1 MKKVSID
8 VRIDKELKDKFNC
21 YCKEKEI
28 SSSEAIRYYIE
39 GVINNRNQLI
49 CPVKRDNTKVNMLF
63 MEICQLI
70 QSSSY
75 NTCREQKILTLL
87 NDLNSLY

>member
-8 VRIDKELKDKFNC
+8 VRVDKELKDKFNC
-21 YCKEKEI
+21 YCKEREL
-28 SSSEAIRYYIE
+28 SSSEVIRYYIE
-39 GVINNRNQLI
+39 GVVDNKSQLI

-70 QSSSY
+70 QSSKYS
-75 NTCREQKILTLL
+75 TSREQKILILL
-87 NDLNSLY
+87 DELNSLY